1 MCDVSLS
8 SPPSARAPPARLTP
22 VRLGAAQEYVQLL
35 NCEWNP
41 TQLKRTRNQTCKRVL
56 LEQSPIPTEGSQ
68 VVVDLTSTQTCEPEA
83 SKDLLL
89 NEVQLPFLPLAQP
102 IPIPLSVN
110 VEESEEYAGH
120 GDTDCI
126 DLSQNETGY
135 FPARPLPTLATSSGF
150 NSSRPNHSDNEPLS
164 ASSVLKHGEPRRHTT
179 LAHCYN

>member
-1 MCDVSLS
+1 MQLVQHEWRQ
-8 SPPSARAPPARLTP
+8 PS
-22 VRLGAAQEYVQLL
+22 
-35 NCEWNP
+35 
-41 TQLKRTRNQTCKRVL
+41 TQLKHTRHEPCKRVL
-56 LEQSPIPTEGSQ
+56 LEQSPMPTEGSQ
-68 VVVDLTSTQTCEPEA
+68 DVVDLTSPQTCEREA
-83 SKDLLL
+83 SKVD
-89 NEVQLPFLPLAQP
+89 EVELPFLPLAQP
-102 IPIPLSVN
+102 IPDY
-110 VEESEEYAGH
+110 EEFAEQ